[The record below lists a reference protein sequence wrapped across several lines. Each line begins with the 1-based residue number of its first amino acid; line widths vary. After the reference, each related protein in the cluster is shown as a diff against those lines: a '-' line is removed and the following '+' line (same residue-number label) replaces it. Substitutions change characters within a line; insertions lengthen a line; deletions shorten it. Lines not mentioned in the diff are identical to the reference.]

1 MAQAPFKRVITA
13 QPSEHNSKIYIKYR
27 PDGFWSDDAITVRI
41 EFKSEYSSHDP
52 ESPQVDGR
60 FFEYDITHSS
70 GGREKGSDQ
79 LESAKAFHAAYADAI
94 ELVELA
100 KIRVSESTTFK
111 DLMTEMLQLGMDQE
125 TLRTPRDDQA
135 IITLVNIGDSTV
147 AAAGQLW
154 KSLEVAKQELGALY
168 PRASFAE
175 RECDSAEN
183 IYWWAM
189 YHHCGQPIVGD
200 IE

>member
-1 MAQAPFKRVITA
+1 MSKPPFKRVITA
-13 QPSEHNSKIYIKYR
+13 QPSDHNSNIYIKYR

-60 FFEYDITHSS
+60 FFEYDIAHSS
-70 GGREKGSDQ
+70 GGREKGTDQ
-79 LESAKAFHAAYADAI
+79 LEAAKAFHAAYSDAI
-94 ELVELA
+94 ELIERV
-100 KIRVSESTTFK
+100 KNRVSENTTFK
-111 DLMTEMLQLGMDQE
+111 ELMIEMLQLGMDQQ
-125 TLRTPRDDQA
+125 TLRTPFEDQGV
-135 IITLVNIGDSTV
+135 ITLVNIGDFTV

-154 KSLEVAKQELGALY
+154 KSLEVAKQELGARY

-175 RECDSAEN
+175 RECDTAEN

-189 YHHCGQPIVGD
+189 YHYCGQPIVD
-200 IE
+200 AE